1 MAGQA
6 AAHAAVG
13 GLDEA
18 IKEYLLYRGFT
29 QSLKWFEQER
39 KDDKDKGFRV
49 RGGLKLLANRLLG
62 WGTPYQTLHLYWK
75 ILHHRGGQV
84 FNSIQRLLKFTRKHR
99 VLSNPLV
106 FSKHCTLVN
115 CFS

>member
-49 RGGLKLLANRLLG
+49 RGWTKIAYRQALGVGQSALGGGRDAPPIKLFTCTG
-62 WGTPYQTLHLYWK
+62 KFYTM
-75 ILHHRGGQV
+75 GGQM
-84 FNSIQRLLKFTRKHR
+84 FNSTQRITE
-99 VLSNPLV
+99 VY
-106 FSKHCTLVN
+106 
-115 CFS
+115 

>member
-49 RGGLKLLANRLLG
+49 RDGLKLLANRLLG
-62 WGTPYQTLHLYWK
+62 WG
-75 ILHHRGGQV
+75 
-84 FNSIQRLLKFTRKHR
+84 R
-99 VLSNPLV
+99 VHGKAVEMHPLSNSSLV
-106 FSKHCTLVN
+106 LENSTP
-115 CFS
+115 

>member
-1 MAGQA
+1 MSGQA

-49 RGGLKLLANRLLG
+49 RKGWTKIAYRQALGVGQSALGGGRDAPPIKFFTCTGKLLFTP
-62 WGTPYQTLHLYWK
+62 WGDRCLTVC
-75 ILHHRGGQV
+75 RE
-84 FNSIQRLLKFTRKHR
+84 LLKFTEAYK
-99 VLSNPLV
+99 
-106 FSKHCTLVN
+106 KI
-115 CFS
+115 